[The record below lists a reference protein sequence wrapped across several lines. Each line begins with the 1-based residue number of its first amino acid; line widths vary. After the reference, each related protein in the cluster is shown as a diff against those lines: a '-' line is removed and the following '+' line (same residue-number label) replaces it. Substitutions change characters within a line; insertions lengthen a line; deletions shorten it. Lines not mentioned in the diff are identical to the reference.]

1 MGNVLTQMP
10 GFRLVDYPGHG
21 RLRLQL
27 GEHIPHASC
36 VIFVVDS
43 TDTSVTTVQDAA
55 EFLYSLFTMSSYV
68 AANPKLALVC
78 NKSDLPGA
86 APIAK
91 WRRLL
96 ETEIT
101 QVNKTSQGVVDDGD
115 AARVALN
122 IAPGEAGFKF
132 GDDVNFTTI
141 SVKAEEGL
149 DTIRGYIRAA
159 L

>member
-1 MGNVLTQMP
+1 MGMGPLGGGKTSLFYSLALGTKAGSRVKTVTSMKARAQTVAPVEGQMP

-68 AANPKLALVC
+68 AANPKLAIVC

-101 QVNKTSQGVVDDGD
+101 QVNKTS
-115 AARVALN
+115 
-122 IAPGEAGFKF
+122 
-132 GDDVNFTTI
+132 
-141 SVKAEEGL
+141 
-149 DTIRGYIRAA
+149 
-159 L
+159 